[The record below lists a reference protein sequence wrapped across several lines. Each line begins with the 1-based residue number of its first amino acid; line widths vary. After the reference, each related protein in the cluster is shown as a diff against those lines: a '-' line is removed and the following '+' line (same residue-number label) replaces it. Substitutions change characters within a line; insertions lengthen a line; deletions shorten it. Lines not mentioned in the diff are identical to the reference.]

1 MFILLFSDIGLDK
14 FLISDYN
21 IIRIRVR
28 NQKLLGGIIMS
39 ETNKKWIVR
48 RNQLKFS
55 YEALYREVAAYFDL
69 PPTAVWILYTL
80 MDSDGEVAQQDLG
93 EQWNFPKQTINSV
106 IKNLC
111 KDGYITL
118 SVIPGT
124 RNRKSISLTEK
135 GKSLVDRTTRLLAEA
150 EERAAEHLTEEE
162 RTLYLSLSEK
172 FYNSLAEESKS
183 IRS

>member
-1 MFILLFSDIGLDK
+1 MA
-14 FLISDYN
+14 
-21 IIRIRVR
+21 
-28 NQKLLGGIIMS
+28 
-39 ETNKKWIVR
+39 ETNKKWVVR

-55 YEALYREVAAYFDL
+55 YEALYRDVATHFNL

-106 IKNLC
+106 IQKMC

-124 RNRKSISLTEK
+124 RNRKSISLTEQ
-135 GKSLVDRTTRLLAEA
+135 GKELAEKTTRLLVEA
-150 EERAAEHLTEEE
+150 EERAAAHLTEEE

-172 FYNSLAEESKS
+172 FYNLLVEESKS
-183 IRS
+183 ICN